1 MAMKESIRSLRLYFI
16 LSGLAS
22 LWVSLITF
30 TPALRASVSAAVIMA
45 GVFGIAFLAMSLAY
59 LYVGF
64 FLRRLLKD
72 SSHRIVML
80 IYAGM
85 AWIGISFLANLFG
98 GIQTQEIFI
107 DVLSLLLGVYLLKNV
122 RRLAAEAQDPAI
134 GALPSAE

>member
-1 MAMKESIRSLRLYFI
+1 
-16 LSGLAS
+16 
-22 LWVSLITF
+22 
-30 TPALRASVSAAVIMA
+30 
-45 GVFGIAFLAMSLAY
+45 MSLAY

>member
-16 LSGLAS
+16 LSGPAS
-22 LWVSLITF
+22 LRVSLITF
-30 TPALRASVSAAVIMA
+30 TPALRASVSAAVIMI
-45 GVFGIAFLAMSLAY
+45 GVFGIAFLAMSMAY

-80 IYAGM
+80 TYAGM

-98 GIQTQEIFI
+98 GIQTQ
-107 DVLSLLLGVYLLKNV
+107 
-122 RRLAAEAQDPAI
+122 
-134 GALPSAE
+134 

>member
-1 MAMKESIRSLRLYFI
+1 MAMKESIQSLRLYFI

-30 TPALRASVSAAVIMA
+30 TPAPRASVSAAVIMA

-80 IYAGM
+80 IYAGTS
-85 AWIGISFLANLFG
+85 WIGISFLGNLFG

>member
-1 MAMKESIRSLRLYFI
+1 LRLYFI